1 MPIPSGEKKR
11 VETGSEISG
20 SQELAMDVKDIDR
33 SKERVLAVDDDQRVA
48 EVLSELLCALSFPC
62 DTTFSGFDALKMLEK
77 KEYSVVLV
85 DMRMPEMSG
94 FELIRKARE
103 AHEDLSIVAMTGY
116 ADEFRYVDIINAGAN
131 DFVKK
136 PIDTG
141 ELEAKLIRNISERN
155 LRKELSR
162 LSMTDSLTGLFNQ
175 REFYIRLKQ
184 EIVRSVRQKH
194 PLGLI
199 LVDLD
204 GFKEYNDS
212 HGHVAG
218 DAVLRSVGLAIGK
231 SIREGVDTGFR
242 YGGDEFAVIL
252 IDSDLS
258 IAEEIGRRIK
268 QAISEGGSIDA
279 SLGYAMY
286 SDDMS
291 LTDFVTAADS
301 NLYRAKGRNG
311 SLHQNRVPRR

>member
-1 MPIPSGEKKR
+1 MPIPSGAKKR
-11 VETGSEISG
+11 VETGSEISR

-33 SKERVLAVDDDQRVA
+33 SRERVLAVDDDQRVA
-48 EVLSELLCALSFPC
+48 EVLGELLFALNFPS
-62 DTTFSGFDALKMLEK
+62 DTTFSGFDALKKLEK
-77 KEYSVVLV
+77 KEYSVLLV

-131 DFVKK
+131 DFIKK

-204 GFKEYNDS
+204 GFKEYNDR

-218 DAVLRSVGLAIGK
+218 DAVLRSVGRAIGK

-268 QAISEGGSIDA
+268 QAIREGGSIDA

-301 NLYRAKGRNG
+301 NLYRVKGRNR
-311 SLHQNRVPRR
+311 SLQQNGVPRR

>member
-1 MPIPSGEKKR
+1 M
-11 VETGSEISG
+11 
-20 SQELAMDVKDIDR
+20 ELIKDIER
-33 SKERVLAVDDDQRVA
+33 SKEPVLVVDDDQRVA
-48 EVLSELLCALSFPC
+48 EVLGELLSALDFPC
-62 DTTFSGFDALKMLEK
+62 DTSFSGLDALKKLEGK
-77 KEYSVVLV
+77 AYSVLLV
-85 DMRMPEMSG
+85 DMKMPEMGG
-94 FELIRKARE
+94 FEVIRRARE
-103 AHEDLSIVAMTGY
+103 AHEDLNIVAMTGY
-116 ADEFRYVDIINAGAN
+116 ADEYRYVDIINAGAN
-131 DFVKK
+131 DFIKK

-162 LSMTDSLTGLFNQ
+162 LSMTDSLTGLYNQ

-204 GFKEYNDS
+204 DFKDYNDR

-218 DAVLRSVGLAIGK
+218 DAALRSVGRAINK
-231 SIREGVDTGFR
+231 SIREGVDTGYR

-258 IAEEIGRRIK
+258 IAEEIGKRIM
-268 QAISEGGSIDA
+268 QAIDEGGRVGA
-279 SLGYAMY
+279 SVGYAMY

-291 LTDFVTAADS
+291 LTEFVSRADS
-301 NLYRAKGRNG
+301 NLYKVKSRGKSFNHNG
-311 SLHQNRVPRR
+311 AQRG

>member
-1 MPIPSGEKKR
+1 ME
-11 VETGSEISG
+11 
-20 SQELAMDVKDIDR
+20 VKDIDR
-33 SKERVLAVDDDQRVA
+33 SKEPVLVVDDDQRVA
-48 EVLSELLCALSFPC
+48 EVLGELLSALDFPC
-62 DTTFSGFDALKMLEK
+62 DEALSGSDGLKKLGDK
-77 KEYSVVLV
+77 DYSVLLV
-85 DMRMPEMSG
+85 DMKMPEMNG
-94 FELIRKARE
+94 FEVIQRARE
-103 AHEDLSIVAMTGY
+103 EHPDLNIIAMTGY
-116 ADEFRYVDIINAGAN
+116 ADEYRYVDIINSGAN
-131 DFVKK
+131 DFIKK

-141 ELEAKLIRNISERN
+141 ELEAKLVRNISERN

-162 LSMTDSLTGLFNQ
+162 LSMTDSLTGLYNQ

-204 GFKEYNDS
+204 DFKDYNDR

-218 DAVLRSVGLAIGK
+218 DAALRTVGRAINK
-231 SIREGVDTGFR
+231 SIREGVDTGYR

-258 IAEEIGRRIK
+258 IAEEIGKRIK
-268 QAISEGGSIDA
+268 QAIDEGGKVGA
-279 SLGYAMY
+279 SVGYAMY

-291 LTDFVTAADS
+291 LTEFVSIADS
-301 NLYRAKGRNG
+301 NLYKVKSRVKSSLPNHAAGR
-311 SLHQNRVPRR
+311 P